1 MKMRWWWLLLA
12 MGGCAA
18 QSSPLGVCPA
28 LVPYTEAEQQ
38 TAADELEAPPDKPML
53 ERMMADY
60 GDTRAKL
67 RKCQ

>member
-1 MKMRWWWLLLA
+1 MRWLLVLLA

-18 QSSPLGVCPA
+18 QPSPLGVCPA
-28 LVPYTEAEQQ
+28 LVPYTKAEQQ